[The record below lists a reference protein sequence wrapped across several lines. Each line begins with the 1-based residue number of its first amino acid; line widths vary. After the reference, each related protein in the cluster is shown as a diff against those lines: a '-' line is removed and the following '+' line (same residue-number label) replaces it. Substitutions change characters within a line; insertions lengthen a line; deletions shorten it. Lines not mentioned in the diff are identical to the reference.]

1 MTITFVGHGYVG
13 LVSAAVFADLGNTV
27 WVIGHTPEKVKN
39 LKKGIIPIYEPGLD
53 DLVRRNVKAKRLL
66 FTLDYDLSIPKS
78 DVIFIA
84 VGTPP
89 KENGEAD
96 LSVVFEVAEKVGK
109 HLDGYTVVN
118 VKSTVPVGTNRKVQK
133 LIEQVKPEAAKFDIA
148 SVPEFLR
155 EGQAISDTMHPDRIV
170 IGTEEKRAE
179 DLLVELHKPLMT
191 TVKGATQEGGL
202 FLCNIE
208 TAEMVKYASNA
219 FLATKISFS
228 NAIAQLSEITGA
240 DGLKV
245 LEAMGLDK
253 RIGTAFLSPGAGYG
267 GSCFPKDV
275 KALIS
280 IAKNYGYDFSLLRA
294 VEEVNDNAIMGI
306 VKKAKRMLKD
316 DMKGRT
322 VGVLGLSFKPDTD
335 DMRDAPSLRI
345 IKTLLEDGAIVKS
358 FDPIAVD
365 NAKRLLKDRKGIH
378 FVADAYEAAK
388 DAELLIVVTEWN
400 EFRQLD
406 LVKIKKLMKS
416 PNLIDGRNIYIPEKT
431 KKLGFHYVGV
441 GR

>member
-13 LVSAAVFADLGNTV
+13 LVSASVFADLGNTV
-27 WVIGHTPEKVKN
+27 WVIGHTKEKIDN

-53 DLVRRNVKAKRLL
+53 ELVKRNVKAKRLL
-66 FTLDYDLSIPKS
+66 FTLDYSSAIAKS
-78 DVIFIA
+78 DVVFIA

-89 KENGEAD
+89 KQNGEAD
-96 LSVVFEVAEKVGK
+96 LSVVFDVAEKVGR

-133 LIEQVKPEAAKFDIA
+133 LIDEVKSEDAKFDIA

-155 EGQAISDTMHPDRIV
+155 EGQAISDTLHPDRVV
-170 IGTEEKRAE
+170 IGTEKKRAE
-179 DLLVELHKPLMT
+179 DVLVELHQPLLT
-191 TVKGATQEGGL
+191 TMKGETKENGL

-219 FLATKISFS
+219 FLATKISFA

-240 DGLKV
+240 DGINV

-253 RIGTAFLSPGAGYG
+253 RIGTAFLNPGAGYG

-275 KALIS
+275 KALLS
-280 IAKNYGYDFSLLRA
+280 IAKNYSYDFTLLQA
-294 VEEVNDNAIMGI
+294 VEDVNDEAINGI
-306 VKKAKRMLKD
+306 VKKAKKLLEDQVASK
-316 DMKGRT
+316 T
-322 VGVLGLSFKPDTD
+322 IGVLGLSFKPDTD
-335 DMRDAPSLRI
+335 DMRFAPSLVI
-345 IKTLLEDGAIVKS
+345 INALLDEGAQIKA
-358 FDPIAVD
+358 FDPIAID
-365 NAKRLLKDRKGIH
+365 NAKNILKGRKGVI
-378 FVADAYEAAK
+378 FVSDSYEAAK
-388 DAELLIVVTEWN
+388 DADLLIIVTEWN

-406 LVKIKKLMKS
+406 LTKVKEIMKS
-416 PNLIDGRNIYIPEKT
+416 PNLIDGRNIYSPEKV
-431 KKLGFHYVGV
+431 KALGFRYIGV